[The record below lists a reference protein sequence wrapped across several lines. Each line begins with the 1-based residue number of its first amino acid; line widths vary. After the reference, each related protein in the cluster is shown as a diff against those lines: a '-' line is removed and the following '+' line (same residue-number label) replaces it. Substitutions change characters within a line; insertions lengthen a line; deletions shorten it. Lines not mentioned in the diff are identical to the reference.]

1 LRERLRYDPPV
12 ATMSDVAR
20 LAGVSVST
28 VSHVLNQTRPVSQE
42 TADRV
47 REAIGT
53 LGYSRNTIARAL
65 VRANTNSI
73 GLCIS
78 IITNPYFN
86 ELVHA
91 IEGEAGR
98 YGHTL
103 LLGDTLDDAEHELR
117 IVRALHERRVDG
129 MILAPSPGAATG
141 ALRHLVAAGVPTVL
155 IDRFVPAGIDQVGVE
170 NTESMAALVEHLAG
184 HGHRRIGMIS
194 GMVGLSTSDERVAG
208 YRLGLVRSGLRP
220 DPVLEAC
227 GASQVEPARA
237 AVERLLGLP
246 SPPSAIVIG
255 NNLMTLGALRELRD
269 AGRRVP
275 EDVALA
281 AFDDFPWAELVA
293 PPLTTIAQPTYQI
306 GVEAVRL
313 LLERIAEP
321 DRRPVTTRLEPRLVR
336 RQSCGCPPP
345 GQIGQD
351 VLVK

>member
-1 LRERLRYDPPV
+1 
-12 ATMSDVAR
+12 MSDVAR

-28 VSHVLNQTRPVSQE
+28 VSHVLNQTRPVSPE

-47 REAIGT
+47 NAAIGS

-98 YGHTL
+98 YGYTL
-103 LLGDTLDDAEHELR
+103 LLGDTLDDAEHEQR

-129 MILAPSPGAATG
+129 MIVAPSPGAATG
-141 ALRHLVAAGVPTVL
+141 ALRHLVAAGVPTAL
-155 IDRFVPAGIDQVGVE
+155 IDRLVPIGLDQVGVE
-170 NTESMAALVEHLAG
+170 NAESTSGLVEHLAG

-194 GMVGLSTSDERVAG
+194 GMVGLSTSDERVRG
-208 YRLGLVRSGLRP
+208 YRAGLLRSGLP
-220 DPVLEAC
+220 HDPALEVC

-237 AVERLLGLP
+237 AVEPLL
-246 SPPSAIVIG
+246 SISDPPTALVVG
-255 NNLMTLGALRELRD
+255 NNLMTLGAMRGLRD
-269 AGRRVP
+269 AGRRIP
-275 EDVALA
+275 DDVALA
-281 AFDDFPWAELVA
+281 SFDDFPWAELVS

-313 LLERIAEP
+313 LLERIADP
-321 DRRPVTTRLEPRLVR
+321 DRPAVTTRLEPRLVL
-336 RQSCGCPPP
+336 RQSCGCPAPARQS
-345 GQIGQD
+345 GIE
-351 VLVK
+351 KERS

>member
-1 LRERLRYDPPV
+1 
-12 ATMSDVAR
+12 MSDVAR

-28 VSHVLNQTRPVSQE
+28 VSHVLNQTRHVSPE

-47 REAIGT
+47 HAAIGT

-98 YGHTL
+98 YGYTL
-103 LLGDTLDDAEHELR
+103 LLGDTLDDAEHEQL

-129 MILAPSPGAATG
+129 MIVAPSPGAATG
-141 ALRHLVAAGVPTVL
+141 ALRHLVAAQVPTAL
-155 IDRFVPAGIDQVGVE
+155 IDRFVPIGLDQVGVE
-170 NTESMAALVEHLAG
+170 NAESTSGLVAHLAG

-194 GMVGLSTSDERVAG
+194 GMVGLSTSEERVDG
-208 YRLGLVRSGLRP
+208 YRAGLHRAGLP
-220 DPVLEAC
+220 QDPTLEIG

-237 AVERLLGLP
+237 AVDRLLALP
-246 SPPSAIVIG
+246 NPPTAVVVG
-255 NNLMTLGALRELRD
+255 NNLMTLGAMRGLRD
-269 AGRRVP
+269 AGRRIP
-275 EDVALA
+275 DDVALA
-281 AFDDFPWAELVA
+281 SFDDFPWAELVS
-293 PPLTTIAQPTYQI
+293 PPLTTVAQPTYQI

-313 LLERIAEP
+313 LLERIADP
-321 DRRPVTTRLEPRLVR
+321 DRPAVTTRLEPRLVL
-336 RQSCGCPPP
+336 RQSCGCPAPARP
-345 GQIGQD
+345 AGIQEERS
-351 VLVK
+351 

>member
-1 LRERLRYDPPV
+1 
-12 ATMSDVAR
+12 MSDVAR

-28 VSHVLNQTRPVSQE
+28 VSHVLNETRPVNPE
-42 TADRV
+42 TVARV
-47 REAIGT
+47 HDAIRT

-65 VRANTNSI
+65 VRSSTNSL

-129 MILAPSPGAATG
+129 MIIAPSAGAAVQG
-141 ALRHLVAAGVPTVL
+141 LPHLTAAGVPTVL
-155 IDRFVPAGIDQVGVE
+155 IDRFVPAGLDQVGVE
-170 NTESMAALVEHLAG
+170 NTESTAALVEHLAQ

-194 GMVGLSTSDERVAG
+194 GAVGLSTSAERVSG
-208 YRLGLVRSGLRP
+208 YRVGLLRAGLDQ
-220 DPVLEAC
+220 DPALEVC

-237 AVERLLGLP
+237 ALERLLALAD
-246 SPPSAIVIG
+246 PPTAIIIG
-255 NNLMTLGALRELRD
+255 NNLMTLGALRGLRD
-269 AGRRVP
+269 TGRHVP
-275 EDVALA
+275 DDIALA
-281 AFDDFPWAELVA
+281 AFDDFPWADLVS
-293 PPLTTIAQPTYQI
+293 PPLTTIAQPVNQI

-313 LLERIAEP
+313 LLERITQP
-321 DRRPVTTRLEPRLVR
+321 NRRPVTVRLEPQLIL

-345 GQIGQD
+345 G
-351 VLVK
+351 